1 MTFQTVS
8 PSEFDVYHV
17 ACILSQKCIQLHRF
31 KVLRC
36 CHRNSKQQWI
46 KQNRSFSFSRE
57 IVWVSQARTSMVD
70 PWDQP
75 PSILWLCCL
84 ESVAFAHLAAGPPP
98 HNYNC
103 IAASGHRKKMEQS
116 VFFPLN
122 SLEIA
127 HLTSTHNPR
136 IRFSIQATL
145 TCKKG
150 KKKCRLYIG
159 RHVAS

>member
-57 IVWVSQARTSMVD
+57 IVWVSQARTS
-70 PWDQP
+70 
-75 PSILWLCCL
+75 IYGR
-84 ESVAFAHLAAGPPP
+84 SVGP
-98 HNYNC
+98 
-103 IAASGHRKKMEQS
+103 
-116 VFFPLN
+116 
-122 SLEIA
+122 
-127 HLTSTHNPR
+127 TSFN
-136 IRFSIQATL
+136 L
-145 TCKKG
+145 
-150 KKKCRLYIG
+150 
-159 RHVAS
+159 VALLS

>member
-17 ACILSQKCIQLHRF
+17 ACILSQKFIQLHRF

-98 HNYNC
+98 
-103 IAASGHRKKMEQS
+103 ITTTALQPVGTGKRWSKA
-116 VFFPLN
+116 FFFL
-122 SLEIA
+122 
-127 HLTSTHNPR
+127 
-136 IRFSIQATL
+136 
-145 TCKKG
+145 
-150 KKKCRLYIG
+150 
-159 RHVAS
+159 